1 MQNLSEHSAEISQLQ
16 NIHAVAMKWVSFI
29 LDVISSENAENC
41 SKLCLQKELQLTVCI
56 NSFLICMINGML
68 VKSQEPCKNL
78 RVLVE
83 VMQCQLFFCF

>member
-1 MQNLSEHSAEISQLQ
+1 
-16 NIHAVAMKWVSFI
+16 MKWVSFI

-41 SKLCLQKELQLTVCI
+41 SKLCLQKKLQLTVCI

-78 RVLVE
+78 RVHVE
-83 VMQCQLFFCF
+83 VMQCQLFFFSF